1 MVTILLIF
9 ILILSLYALVKS
21 ADVFVDA
28 MSNLASYLKIPTFVV
43 ALTIVAF
50 GTSTPELAISF
61 NSILAGNGVLTLS
74 NVVGAN
80 IVNVLLVLGVAS
92 LVRPIKITNAVTKK
106 QVPMLILITLVFAT
120 LFCDMFFD
128 DQSYVNAI
136 TRNDGIVLIL
146 LFFVF
151 AKYLYEIIRASRLSN
166 DEYEKPRYSMF
177 KTIVLGIIGLVMVLV
192 TADAAVDAS
201 TMLAGIAGISD
212 KIVGMVIIGIG
223 TSLPELVTSI
233 ITAKKGDFDF
243 TIGNIVGT
251 NIFNICIVIGLPVLL
266 LGNIDAYGFGI
277 IDMGILALSTLIL
290 FFFSSSE
297 KVITRLEG
305 IIMLMIFA
313 LYYSYV
319 IFC

>member
-1 MVTILLIF
+1 
-9 ILILSLYALVKS
+9 
-21 ADVFVDA
+21 
-28 MSNLASYLKIPTFVV
+28 
-43 ALTIVAF
+43 
-50 GTSTPELAISF
+50 
-61 NSILAGNGVLTLS
+61 
-74 NVVGAN
+74 
-80 IVNVLLVLGVAS
+80 
-92 LVRPIKITNAVTKK
+92 
-106 QVPMLILITLVFAT
+106 
-120 LFCDMFFD
+120 
-128 DQSYVNAI
+128 
-136 TRNDGIVLIL
+136 
-146 LFFVF
+146 
-151 AKYLYEIIRASRLSN
+151 
-166 DEYEKPRYSMF
+166 
-177 KTIVLGIIGLVMVLV
+177 MVLV

-201 TMLAGIAGISD
+201 TMLAQIAGISD

-277 IDMGILALSTLIL
+277 IDMGVLALSTLIL

-319 IFC
+319 IFY

>member
-1 MVTILLIF
+1 
-9 ILILSLYALVKS
+9 
-21 ADVFVDA
+21 
-28 MSNLASYLKIPTFVV
+28 
-43 ALTIVAF
+43 
-50 GTSTPELAISF
+50 
-61 NSILAGNGVLTLS
+61 
-74 NVVGAN
+74 
-80 IVNVLLVLGVAS
+80 
-92 LVRPIKITNAVTKK
+92 
-106 QVPMLILITLVFAT
+106 
-120 LFCDMFFD
+120 MFFD

-177 KTIVLGIIGLVMVLV
+177 KTIVLGILGLVMVLV

-277 IDMGILALSTLIL
+277 IDMGVLALSTLIL

>member
-1 MVTILLIF
+1 MITILLIF

-92 LVRPIKITNAVTKK
+92 LVKPIKITNAVTKK

-166 DEYEKPRYSMF
+166 DEHEKPRYSMF
-177 KTIVLGIIGLVMVLV
+177 KTIVLGILGLVMVLV

-201 TMLAGIAGISD
+201 TMLAQIAGISD

-277 IDMGILALSTLIL
+277 IDMGVLALSTLIL